1 MRICNKWRRSPW
13 ALTRGNYR
21 CVTGQTANRYPST
34 LRIKRRCSRQ
44 YWRRTGRVCRTALEL
59 SFAGAEG
66 YLAGARSGFRSG
78 CGQLQGAFQEQKRGQ
93 KRRARVGHHH
103 CGRTCMGY
111 RDYRCDCLPGLAPG
125 GTLAI
130 DLNDGGDF
138 LVVVRAR
145 RFAVAAVASHAC
157 LP

>member
-1 MRICNKWRRSPW
+1 MLVADGSDVPYRR
-13 ALTRGNYR
+13 RDVIFR
-21 CVTGQTANRYPST
+21 C
-34 LRIKRRCSRQ
+34 
-44 YWRRTGRVCRTALEL
+44 GR
-59 SFAGAEG
+59 
-66 YLAGARSGFRSG
+66 YLAAARSGFRSG